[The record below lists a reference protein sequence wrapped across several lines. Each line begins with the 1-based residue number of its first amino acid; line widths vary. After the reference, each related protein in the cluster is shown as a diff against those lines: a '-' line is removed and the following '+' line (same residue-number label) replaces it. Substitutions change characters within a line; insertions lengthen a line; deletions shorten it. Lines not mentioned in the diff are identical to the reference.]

1 MELALGTEPRQEYY
15 AFELAAGAKKL
26 VEDIMRVKAGENVAI
41 TADTASDWRVVQAVA
56 QAAFTAGA
64 RPVVLWYETQPNAQ
78 MEPPPPVARA
88 VEVAD
93 VWIELAVAYILY
105 TEARQRATQAGCR
118 YACMSGMDVDM
129 IVRTIGRVNYP
140 KMLELGDKLC
150 ELTQQAD
157 EIHMTSPAGTD
168 LLAHQGGRP
177 VRQSGGL
184 GDKKGA
190 SVMLGGQVAWL
201 PLIDSIQGTLVFDGA
216 LWPPAELGV
225 LSSPVTLTMEKGFV
239 KEISGGAE
247 ASVFEKWLSS
257 FDDPNMYRMA
267 HYTYGFNPGVT
278 RPMGRIVEDERI
290 FGCVEFGI
298 GSTMEWRAASHTDGV
313 VLNPSVWLDGKSIE
327 EHGKYVHPDLA
338 RICREMNMPGY

>member
-15 AFELAAGAKKL
+15 AFELAKGAKKL
-26 VEDIMRVKAGENVAI
+26 VEDVMLVKPGENVVI
-41 TADTASDWRVVQAVA
+41 TADTVSDWRVVQAVA
-56 QAAFTAGA
+56 QAVFVMDA

-105 TEARQRATQAGCR
+105 TEARQKATQAGCR

-129 IVRTIGRVNYP
+129 IVRTIGRVDYP
-140 KMLELGDKLC
+140 RMMELGDKLC
-150 ELTQQAD
+150 ELTQGAD
-157 EIHMTSPAGTD
+157 EIRITSPAGTD
-168 LLAHQGGRP
+168 LLAHNGGRP

-184 GDKKGA
+184 GDEKGA

-201 PLIDSIQGTLVFDGA
+201 PVVESIQGTLVFDAA

-225 LSSPVTLTMEKGFV
+225 LSSPVTLKIEKGFIQEV
-239 KEISGGAE
+239 LGGTE
-247 ASVFEKWLSS
+247 ATVFEEWLAG
-257 FDDPNMYRMA
+257 FNDPNMYRIA

-290 FGCVEFGI
+290 FGCVEFGM
-298 GSTMEWRAASHTDGV
+298 GSTMEWKAASHTDGV
-313 VLNPSVWLDGKSIE
+313 VLNPSVWLDGEMIE
-327 EHGKYVHPDLA
+327 DNGRYIHPDLVKT
-338 RICREMNMPGY
+338 CREMNIPGY